1 MMNKMIM
8 YPLILLLFL
17 GVFYQLINFSQA
29 DFSYNETLTVQGIN
43 ASQFIN
49 GTETA
54 FVSDIDSGV
63 FDINM
68 VSGFLVLITGLVV
81 VGVVAGIRIL
91 GSGLSEYSVDLIH
104 KSVVYYGIWGVLSA
118 VAYGVFLTFPYNF
131 GVLLWFGLTFVYTLG
146 FFHTLHRT

>member
-68 VSGFLVLITGLVV
+68 VSGFLVLIIGLVV